1 MLWLANGPT
10 ISLQPQSLDGSDRR
24 INRIPLHL
32 PVNSSPPPPPYSD
45 LISDSGEIGMGSAGR
60 LPFHAGWC
68 QGEEKEAV
76 GGKCRPVT
84 PWHKWRRSTF
94 PALLFIWF
102 SSFILEFLSVSISPP
117 PPSLPPN
124 PPPAP
129 PTLSPP
135 PLLSMS
141 LWYHCVP
148 DPAYHSTIFHLKRGG
163 GGAGGQKR
171 EGEGKAKS
179 GGSIYWHHPWWLFL
193 SSIQSSI
200 EVAFKRHWSII

>member
-1 MLWLANGPT
+1 MALTA
-10 ISLQPQSLDGSDRR
+10 GSIEFRC
-24 INRIPLHL
+24 IYLLIP
-32 PVNSSPPPPPYSD
+32 PPLPPPYSD

-124 PPPAP
+124 PPLAP

-163 GGAGGQKR
+163 GGEGQIRWKHLLTSSMM
-171 EGEGKAKS
+171 A
-179 GGSIYWHHPWWLFL
+179 L
-193 SSIQSSI
+193 S
-200 EVAFKRHWSII
+200 